1 MDFFLPK
8 DSLFFHNKIYQ
19 EVFGFTRGGFLYVS
33 IYPCYIV
40 GSTTYIYIR
49 YLYSRLYSIMFS
61 CWFSYL
67 CRYASSSWAKRIID
81 HLKVLFGIGRFDS
94 IPSNCKV
101 GTTLDIRNR
110 YYTKKMFNS
119 CISMWLAHLNAA
131 NKKSRYVSNILIV
144 KLILLINLT

>member
-1 MDFFLPK
+1 MHRFFLLK
-8 DSLFFHNKIYQ
+8 DSLFFHYKIYQ
-19 EVFGFTRGGFLYVS
+19 EIFGFTRGGFLYVS
-33 IYPCYIV
+33 IHPCYIV
-40 GSTTYIYIR
+40 GSTYIYIR

-101 GTTLDIRNR
+101 GTTLGITNR
-110 YYTKKMFNS
+110 YYTKKIFNS
-119 CISMWLAHLNAA
+119 CISMHSWMQQIRLL
-131 NKKSRYVSNILIV
+131 SN
-144 KLILLINLT
+144 

>member
-1 MDFFLPK
+1 MHRFFFYQRTLCFSIIKFTKKFLGSQEEDFCM
-8 DSLFFHNKIYQ
+8 
-19 EVFGFTRGGFLYVS
+19 YVS

-40 GSTTYIYIR
+40 GSTYIYIR

-101 GTTLDIRNR
+101 GTTLGITNR
-110 YYTKKMFNS
+110 YYTKKIFNS
-119 CISMWLAHLNAA
+119 CISMC
-131 NKKSRYVSNILIV
+131 
-144 KLILLINLT
+144 LLSTLECSK

>member
-1 MDFFLPK
+1 MHKFFLPK
-8 DSLFFHNKIYQ
+8 DSLFFHHKIYQ
-19 EVFGFTRGGFLYVS
+19 KVFGFIRGGFLYVS
-33 IYPCYIV
+33 IHSCYIV
-40 GSTTYIYIR
+40 GSTYIYIR

-101 GTTLDIRNR
+101 GTTTLGIRNR
-110 YYTKKMFNS
+110 YYTKKIFNS
-119 CISMWLAHLNAA
+119 CISMCLVLLNAA
-131 NKKSRYVSNILIV
+131 NKATK
-144 KLILLINLT
+144 